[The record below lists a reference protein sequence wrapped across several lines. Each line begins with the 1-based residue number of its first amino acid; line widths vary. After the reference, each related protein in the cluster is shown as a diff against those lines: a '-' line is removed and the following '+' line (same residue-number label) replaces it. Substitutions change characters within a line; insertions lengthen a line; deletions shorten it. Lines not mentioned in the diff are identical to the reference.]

1 MTLEKF
7 TRQQRAN
14 YPAITIRKNGTVCVN
29 NYAIEQYS
37 LQKVRLVTLHYDRKE
52 SIMGIKPGDDDKD
65 PSAFRVSKGKG
76 RTFIIACQAF
86 LKHCGIAF
94 KEGSKI
100 LRAGWDDKMKVM
112 LVKLQQN
119 HSKEVKT

>member
-1 MTLEKF
+1 MSMEKF

-14 YPAITIRKNGTVCVN
+14 YPAITIRKNGTVSVN
-29 NYAIEQYS
+29 HYAIEQYS

-52 SIMGIKPGDDDKD
+52 SIIGIKPSDDDKD

-76 RTFIIACQAF
+76 RTFIIACQGF
-86 LKHCGIAF
+86 LNHCGIAF

-100 LRAGWDDKMKVM
+100 LRASWDEKARMI
-112 LVKLQQN
+112 LVKI
-119 HSKEVKT
+119 S

>member
-14 YPAITIRKNGTVCVN
+14 YPAITVRKNGTVSVN

-52 SIMGIKPGDDDKD
+52 SIMGIKPSDDDKD
-65 PSAFRVSKGKG
+65 TSAFRVSKGNG

-94 KEGSKI
+94 KEGPKI
-100 LRAGWDDKMKVM
+100 LKATWEEKGKMM
-112 LVKLQQN
+112 LVKA
-119 HSKEVKT
+119 